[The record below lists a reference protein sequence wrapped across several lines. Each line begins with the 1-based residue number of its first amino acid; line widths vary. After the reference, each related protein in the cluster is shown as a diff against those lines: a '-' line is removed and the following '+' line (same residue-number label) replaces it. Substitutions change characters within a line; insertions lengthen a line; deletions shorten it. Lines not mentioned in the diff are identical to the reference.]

1 LLDDTVATAA
11 DRVVLKFHDGA
22 SSQCLLGLQVTGECR
37 DGWHEH
43 PDVEG
48 LSFLKGTNDPVHNGG
63 TDLVLNRTLLVIGSG
78 DEELTY
84 LA

>member
-1 LLDDTVATAA
+1 
-11 DRVVLKFHDGA
+11 
-22 SSQCLLGLQVTGECR
+22 
-37 DGWHEH
+37 
-43 PDVEG
+43 VEG